1 MLTQAESIQ
10 QREELLQE
18 MELVSQLTVREFK
31 QKDEEHIRRA
41 EELKEQVHS
50 RTIVLCEY

>member
-41 EELKEQVHS
+41 EAVSYTHLTLP
-50 RTIVLCEY
+50 TIYSV